1 MKFDLEYG
9 LLLHTAHVSDDRFHS
24 SRINIG
30 NFSKLDILLYSY
42 ILSYTLLQYFFKRKF
57 K

>member
-9 LLLHTAHVSDDRFHS
+9 LLLHTAHVTDDRFHS

>member
-9 LLLHTAHVSDDRFHS
+9 PLSDTALATDDRFHS

-42 ILSYTLLQYFFKRKF
+42 ILPYALLQYFFKRIF